1 MGIWSTHVVPRIV
14 DKALSGEHESA
25 TRERV
30 CAGLRGDVLEIGFGS
45 GRNLEFLPPAV
56 TSLAAVEPS
65 GVGVRLA
72 AARVAASPVPV
83 TFAGLDGQR
92 IAAGDASYDTVLSTW
107 TLCTI
112 PDVRAAL
119 AEVRRVLRP
128 GGTFHFAEHGLAP
141 DDGVATWQRRM
152 EPVQKRLAGGCHLTR
167 PIEALVR
174 DAGFA
179 GVRVERYYQQKVPKP
194 FGAMYEGVAGD
205 VLAVE

>member
-14 DKALSGEHESA
+14 DKALAGPQERA
-25 TRERV
+25 VRERV

-45 GRNLEFLPPAV
+45 GHNLPYLPPSV

-72 AARVAASPVPV
+72 AERLAESPVPV

-92 IAAGDASYDTVLSTW
+92 IEADDESYDAVLSTW

-141 DDGVATWQRRM
+141 DDGVATWQRRLD
-152 EPVQKRLAGGCHLTR
+152 PVQKRVAGGCHLSR

-174 DAGFA
+174 DAGF
-179 GVRVERYYQQKVPKP
+179 GEVRVERYYQPKMP
-194 FGAMYEGVAGD
+194 KAIGSMYEGVAGD

>member
-14 DKALSGEHESA
+14 DKALAGPQERA
-25 TRERV
+25 VRERV

-45 GRNLEFLPPAV
+45 GRNLPFLPPSV

-65 GVGVRLA
+65 GLGVRLA
-72 AARVAASPVPV
+72 AERLAESPVPV

-92 IAAGDASYDTVLSTW
+92 LDVDSGSYDAVLSTW

-112 PDVRAAL
+112 PDVAAAL

-141 DDGVATWQRRM
+141 DAGVATWQRRM
-152 EPVQKRLAGGCHLTR
+152 DPVQKRVAGGCHLSR
-167 PIEALVR
+167 PIERLVR

-179 GVRVERYYQQKVPKP
+179 EVRVERYYQRKMPKVV
-194 FGAMYEGVAGD
+194 GSMYEGVAGD